1 MPLRVGW
8 REGRGEG
15 GRGNTRLESDEARE
29 KLRRGFI
36 RGGRGRG
43 RERLERDEPEED
55 EEFFLSLCRGYCLTI
70 ESIWRKT
77 GGGRRKT
84 GGGRR
89 KTGGGRRKT
98 EGGREE
104 ERERSEGRIMEK
116 ERATCIYRHSQIPE
130 SRMLVDSFSASV
142 QLSCSLSPS
151 STEPL
156 SVRRNKKRE
165 KIVSYSLLHVY
176 SNYTHH

>member
-55 EEFFLSLCRGYCLTI
+55 EEFFLSLCCLTI
-70 ESIWRKT
+70 ESIW
-77 GGGRRKT
+77 
-84 GGGRR
+84 R

-104 ERERSEGRIMEK
+104 ERERGEGRIMEK
-116 ERATCIYRHSQIPE
+116 ERATC
-130 SRMLVDSFSASV
+130 
-142 QLSCSLSPS
+142 
-151 STEPL
+151 
-156 SVRRNKKRE
+156 
-165 KIVSYSLLHVY
+165 
-176 SNYTHH
+176 THTHRFQRAEC